1 VISSADKIDD
11 EMYDVVIIGAGP
23 FGLSA
28 AAHLKEIKGLDMRVF
43 GEPMS
48 FWERHMPARMLLR
61 SWRPASHIADPG
73 NRLSL
78 DAYGSSNGNQG
89 LPEPLPV
96 SDFIKY
102 GHWFLEQTG
111 VATDGRNVVRVEPSQ
126 KGYQLTLEDGEM
138 LPTRRVV
145 VATGIQPFTHRPK
158 TFEGL
163 PASLVSHSSDQHEY
177 EKFRDKEVLVI
188 GGGQSSLESATFLRE
203 AGAHVEILIR
213 SQSVASRAERA
224 WRLVAYPEEVISQ
237 DSNPVWTWIKNRQ
250 WMTKFY
256 GKGDVGPAGISLVI
270 QRPSL
275 FRRLPRR
282 TKNWSDRRA
291 IRPMFSYRH
300 VPVTRAVPFH
310 TCRSVI
316 RARVEG
322 DRLHVRLNDGTE
334 RIVDHVVLATGYRVN
349 VALYSFLSPRVLER
363 LDVVDGYPR
372 LDSGF
377 ESSLAGLH
385 FLGAPAA
392 WTFGP
397 LVRFVAGTEFASQ
410 ALTRRILRPENR

>member
-1 VISSADKIDD
+1 
-11 EMYDVVIIGAGP
+11 MHDVVIIGAGP
-23 FGLSA
+23 FGLAA
-28 AAHLKEIKGLDMRVF
+28 AAHLKQIRGLDMRVF

-48 FWERHMPARMLLR
+48 FWERHMPARMLVR

-73 NRLSL
+73 NRLTL
-78 DAYGSSNGNQG
+78 DVYGSSNGNQG

-96 SDFIKY
+96 RDFIKY
-102 GHWFLEQTG
+102 GHWFHQQAG

-126 KGYQLTLEDGEM
+126 RGYQLTLEDGEM
-138 LPTRRVV
+138 LQTQRVV

-163 PASLVSHSSDQHEY
+163 PASLVTHSSEQHEF
-177 EKFRDKEVLVI
+177 EKFRDKEVLII
-188 GGGQSSLESATFLRE
+188 GGGQSSLESAAFLQE
-203 AGAHVEILIR
+203 AGAQVEILIR
-213 SQSVASRAERA
+213 SQRVASRAERA
-224 WRLVAYPEEVISQ
+224 WRSACSGEVVPQ
-237 DSNPVWTWIKNRQ
+237 DSNPVWNWIKKRQ
-250 WMTKFY
+250 WMKMLY
-256 GKGDVGPAGISLVI
+256 GKGDVGPAGISLLI
-270 QRPSL
+270 QRPNL
-275 FRRLPRR
+275 FRRLPRS

-291 IRPMFSYRH
+291 IRPRFSYGH
-300 VPVTRAVPFH
+300 VPVTPEVPFH
-310 TCRSVI
+310 SCRSVI
-316 RARVEG
+316 RARVER

-385 FLGAPAA
+385 FMGAPAA

-410 ALTRRILRPENR
+410 ALTRRFLRPKKR